1 MRISDWSS
9 DVCSADLDFCNI
21 TTPNGQ
27 SFPNGPNFPADFIG
41 FSTANRFNF
50 SAFNLLLT
58 PSERKSVFTNIDYDV
73 SERVRWKTKF
83 LYNNRQS
90 TNRAAPEPIFLGSD
104 AGRSEEHT
112 SELQSL
118 M

>member
-1 MRISDWSS
+1 MRSSDWSS
-9 DVCSADLDFCNI
+9 DVCSSDL
-21 TTPNGQ
+21 
-27 SFPNGPNFPADFIG
+27 GPNFPADFIG

-58 PSERKSVFTNIDYDV
+58 TSERKSVFTNIDYDV

-104 AGRSEEHT
+104 AGTGNPLDR
-112 SELQSL
+112 QSVE
-118 M
+118 